1 MEKKSRK
8 SLDYNVYDLNAD
20 EPVDESTNIEEISEK
35 KAKAKKSKSSKKH
48 PKTFKEKFFA
58 FFDSLSVSQVL
69 IGALSAAIVV
79 VAVATLVVIFRTN
92 AKNDKNENLAKQVTS
107 GVEDATSGAEEV
119 EEPDSGVET
128 ANVEVVEPVSIPD
141 MSEYTIKSQSTVKDL
156 TLIFQGSDKKNI
168 KGTEFA
174 VKLVDEASAK
184 KLNSS
189 IDTLKK
195 DKETLNSLKTKQDEI
210 KSQMTSAN
218 ASTVVSDV
226 KTKTAKNNASSASV
240 KENASGSSSDDSLSK
255 QMQDVNDEVT
265 KAIEKRDSDIKAYNK
280 TLDGLKGNTYK
291 DDDKDG
297 MIYIKSI
304 DAGNYVACAESVGNF
319 TASSYTTKVAVKE
332 KADYK
337 PIKEI
342 KEKVV
347 SDKVAGDT
355 KEEKP
360 AVESTLKDTVEYVDS
375 TKSGDGGNVE
385 TTDIKL
391 PEPAASKEL
400 NSQTVKDNSTT
411 VATTITLSPTSLNM
425 KVGESSKITATVNT
439 SGTTVSWITSDES
452 VATVDANGNVTA
464 VKAGTATITA
474 TAGSATAT
482 CAVTVTA
489 AEQAVTVKSV
499 SISGNPSTLTVGEI
513 AQLSAT
519 VTYSDSKTD
528 SEVTWSSSNTDV
540 ATVDPTTGKVT
551 AVAAGEVDINAT
563 SKEET
568 DKLDKAKII
577 VNAASQPENQAEP
590 ASVHSSFLDFDT
602 TKNYLLGL
610 YTGKTYTV
618 SSVINLASASGNVA
632 TAGEIDCTL
641 AIPKTATVYSS
652 DYAKLNT
659 LAMNITATNV
669 TGLKA
674 TGDANVNAAVGADG
688 KTVTIKA
695 KNGITEDTK
704 ATITLSG
711 TTTGTGKKAMSVTC
725 TVTVLNCNTK
735 LTASDGS
742 ELYADTNKTVLTVG
756 NYTGQKVYKAGGDY
770 SYTGWQTI
778 NGSTYFY
785 DKNGNKATGEQ
796 VIKGAKYNFGSDGA
810 LLKSGNGIDVSKWQG
825 NINWSQASSAISF
838 AVIRCGYRG
847 TSGKLAIDPQYLS
860 NIKGAKAAGVKTGIY
875 FYSRATNEA
884 EAIEEASL
892 AVSLAQQGGGVSLP
906 IYMDMESSNQKGL
919 SSAQLTAIANAF
931 ISTVNNGGYRGGL
944 YASKSW
950 LASRMENAAGV
961 SGSIWCAQYNTKCTY
976 GGRKDMWQYTS
987 KGTCPGIN
995 GAVDWNESYF

>member
-92 AKNDKNENLAKQVTS
+92 AENDKNENLAKQVTS

-156 TLIFQGSDKKNI
+156 TLIFQGSDKKKI

-342 KEKVV
+342 KEKLFLIRLQEIQR
-347 SDKVAGDT
+347 K
-355 KEEKP
+355 
-360 AVESTLKDTVEYVDS
+360 
-375 TKSGDGGNVE
+375 KSLQSRAHLR
-385 TTDIKL
+385 I
-391 PEPAASKEL
+391 
-400 NSQTVKDNSTT
+400 Q
-411 VATTITLSPTSLNM
+411 LNM
-425 KVGESSKITATVNT
+425 
-439 SGTTVSWITSDES
+439 
-452 VATVDANGNVTA
+452 
-464 VKAGTATITA
+464 
-474 TAGSATAT
+474 
-482 CAVTVTA
+482 
-489 AEQAVTVKSV
+489 
-499 SISGNPSTLTVGEI
+499 
-513 AQLSAT
+513 
-519 VTYSDSKTD
+519 
-528 SEVTWSSSNTDV
+528 
-540 ATVDPTTGKVT
+540 
-551 AVAAGEVDINAT
+551 
-563 SKEET
+563 
-568 DKLDKAKII
+568 
-577 VNAASQPENQAEP
+577 
-590 ASVHSSFLDFDT
+590 
-602 TKNYLLGL
+602 
-610 YTGKTYTV
+610 
-618 SSVINLASASGNVA
+618 
-632 TAGEIDCTL
+632 
-641 AIPKTATVYSS
+641 
-652 DYAKLNT
+652 
-659 LAMNITATNV
+659 
-669 TGLKA
+669 
-674 TGDANVNAAVGADG
+674 
-688 KTVTIKA
+688 
-695 KNGITEDTK
+695 
-704 ATITLSG
+704 
-711 TTTGTGKKAMSVTC
+711 
-725 TVTVLNCNTK
+725 
-735 LTASDGS
+735 
-742 ELYADTNKTVLTVG
+742 
-756 NYTGQKVYKAGGDY
+756 
-770 SYTGWQTI
+770 
-778 NGSTYFY
+778 
-785 DKNGNKATGEQ
+785 
-796 VIKGAKYNFGSDGA
+796 
-810 LLKSGNGIDVSKWQG
+810 
-825 NINWSQASSAISF
+825 
-838 AVIRCGYRG
+838 
-847 TSGKLAIDPQYLS
+847 
-860 NIKGAKAAGVKTGIY
+860 
-875 FYSRATNEA
+875 
-884 EAIEEASL
+884 
-892 AVSLAQQGGGVSLP
+892 
-906 IYMDMESSNQKGL
+906 
-919 SSAQLTAIANAF
+919 
-931 ISTVNNGGYRGGL
+931 
-944 YASKSW
+944 
-950 LASRMENAAGV
+950 
-961 SGSIWCAQYNTKCTY
+961 
-976 GGRKDMWQYTS
+976 
-987 KGTCPGIN
+987 
-995 GAVDWNESYF
+995 